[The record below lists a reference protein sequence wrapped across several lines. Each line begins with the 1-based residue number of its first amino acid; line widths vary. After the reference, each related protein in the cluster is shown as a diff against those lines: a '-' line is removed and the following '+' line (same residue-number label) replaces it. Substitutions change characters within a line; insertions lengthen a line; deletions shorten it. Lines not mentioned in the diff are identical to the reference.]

1 VLKLFSYCIFD
12 FTPNQIEPLHWRTFV
27 LKIGRIGNPWILAA
41 VFITAPIFY
50 VRGSN
55 YRDIVWGDDKEFL
68 DHALSRN
75 APIGRLHAI
84 DPLGLL
90 DPFAGYAAFLLRLI
104 TQLVR
109 LGGVHHYANHT
120 FYLMSII
127 WTLFALWI
135 AFIMTRVSG
144 PIVGFL
150 SALIIAVMP
159 FSNLVM
165 LAQLNTLAWPSVL
178 ILCLT
183 ILSREYPR
191 SKIGQVLMVLYFS
204 ALALTTISVFLAF
217 GYLVWIVKWE
227 KQSIQKIERV
237 LMRSILGA
245 LVIQA
250 ISFTPRGQSLSPVKL
265 FSEFIRS
272 ANAFAPQFLREQV
285 LEQKSIMENLALYGI
300 PILLFAATYALFRIS
315 STGPLRH
322 NTKIAV
328 KLLITALAM
337 LCALIAGNGWLNSH
351 YLFIP
356 TGLFWIAALVLVQA
370 TLASRNKYKMIPVVV
385 VVAIYLSSLSG
396 TYFVI

>member
-1 VLKLFSYCIFD
+1 VL
-12 FTPNQIEPLHWRTFV
+12 V
-27 LKIGRIGNPWILAA
+27 
-41 VFITAPIFY
+41 TAPIFY

-90 DPFAGYAAFLLRLI
+90 DPFGGYAAFLLRLI

-109 LGGVHHYANHT
+109 LGGVHHYATHS

-135 AFIMTRVSG
+135 ALIMTRASG

-150 SALIIAVMP
+150 SAVIIAVMP

-191 SKIGQVLMVLYFS
+191 SKIGQVLVVLYFS
-204 ALALTTISVFLAF
+204 ALALTTISVLLPF
-217 GYLVWIVKWE
+217 GYLVWLVRLG

-237 LMRSILGA
+237 LTRSIFGA
-245 LVIQA
+245 LVIQT
-250 ISFTPRGQSLSPVKL
+250 ISFTPRSHSLSPMKL
-265 FSEFIRS
+265 FSEFLRS
-272 ANAFAPQFLREQV
+272 ANAFVPQFLREQV

-315 STGPLRH
+315 STGPLSQ

-328 KLLITALAM
+328 RLLTTALAM

-351 YLFIP
+351 YLFVP
-356 TGLFWIAALVLVQA
+356 TGLFWIAVLVLVQA
-370 TLASRNKYKMIPVVV
+370 TLTSRNKYKVIPVVV

>member
-1 VLKLFSYCIFD
+1 
-12 FTPNQIEPLHWRTFV
+12 
-27 LKIGRIGNPWILAA
+27 
-41 VFITAPIFY
+41 
-50 VRGSN
+50 
-55 YRDIVWGDDKEFL
+55 
-68 DHALSRN
+68 
-75 APIGRLHAI
+75 
-84 DPLGLL
+84 
-90 DPFAGYAAFLLRLI
+90 
-104 TQLVR
+104 
-109 LGGVHHYANHT
+109 
-120 FYLMSII
+120 
-127 WTLFALWI
+127 
-135 AFIMTRVSG
+135 
-144 PIVGFL
+144 
-150 SALIIAVMP
+150 MP

-183 ILSREYPR
+183 ILSRQYPR
-191 SKIGQVLMVLYFS
+191 SKIGQVLVVLYFS

-217 GYLVWIVKWE
+217 GYLVWLVKWE

-285 LEQKSIMENLALYGI
+285 LEQKSILENLALYGI
-300 PILLFAATYALFRIS
+300 PILLFAATYTLFRIS
-315 STGPLRH
+315 STGPLRQ
-322 NTKIAV
+322 NTKIAA

>member
-1 VLKLFSYCIFD
+1 M
-12 FTPNQIEPLHWRTFV
+12 
-27 LKIGRIGNPWILAA
+27 
-41 VFITAPIFY
+41 
-50 VRGSN
+50 
-55 YRDIVWGDDKEFL
+55 WGDDKEFL
-68 DHALSRN
+68 DHALNRT
-75 APIGRLHAI
+75 APIGRFHAV

-109 LGGVHHYANHT
+109 LGGLHHYANHT

-135 AFIMTRVSG
+135 AFLMSRVSG

-150 SALIIAVMP
+150 SAVTIAAMP

-178 ILCLT
+178 VLCLT

-191 SKIGQVLMVLYFS
+191 SKIGQVLVVLYFS
-204 ALALTTISVFLAF
+204 AVALTTISVLLPF
-217 GYLVWIVKWE
+217 GYLVWLVNWE
-227 KQSIQKIERV
+227 KQSIQRIERV

-250 ISFTPRGQSLSPVKL
+250 ISFTPRSQSPSPTKL
-265 FSEFIRS
+265 FSEFMRS
-272 ANAFAPQFLREQV
+272 ANAFVPQFLREQV
-285 LEQKSIMENLALYGI
+285 LEQKSTMENLALYGI
-300 PILLFAATYALFRIS
+300 PILLFAATFALFRIS
-315 STGPLRH
+315 STGPLRQ
-322 NTKIAV
+322 NAKIAV
-328 KLLITALAM
+328 RLLITALAM

-370 TLASRNKYKMIPVVV
+370 TLASRNRYKIIPVLVV
-385 VVAIYLSSLSG
+385 VSIYLSSLSG

>member
-1 VLKLFSYCIFD
+1 MSEFFSHSFFYF
-12 FTPNQIEPLHWRTFV
+12 PPHQIKPLHRRTFV

-41 VFITAPIFY
+41 VFVTGPIFY

-90 DPFAGYAAFLLRLI
+90 DPFAGTAAFLLRLI

-109 LGGVHHYANHT
+109 LGGVHHYATHS

-135 AFIMTRVSG
+135 ALIMTRVSG
-144 PIVGFL
+144 PIIGFL
-150 SALIIAVMP
+150 SAVIIAVMP

-183 ILSREYPR
+183 ILLREYPR
-191 SKIGQVLMVLYFS
+191 SKLGQVLVVLYFS
-204 ALALTTISVFLAF
+204 ALALTTISILLPF
-217 GYLVWIVKWE
+217 GYLVWLVKWE
-227 KQSIQKIERV
+227 KQKIQKVERI
-237 LMRSILGA
+237 LMRSILGP

-250 ISFTPRGQSLSPVKL
+250 ISFTPRSRSLSPMKL
-265 FSEFIRS
+265 FPEFMRS
-272 ANAFAPQFLREQV
+272 ANAFVPQFLREQV
-285 LEQKSIMENLALYGI
+285 LEQKSIMENLALY
-300 PILLFAATYALFRIS
+300 
-315 STGPLRH
+315 
-322 NTKIAV
+322 
-328 KLLITALAM
+328 
-337 LCALIAGNGWLNSH
+337 
-351 YLFIP
+351 
-356 TGLFWIAALVLVQA
+356 
-370 TLASRNKYKMIPVVV
+370 
-385 VVAIYLSSLSG
+385 
-396 TYFVI
+396 